1 MSTDEFDRAEVI
13 LCLCL
18 YVCFVLRVLKSVP
31 RLLMVEFD

>member
-1 MSTDEFDRAEVI
+1 MSSDEFDRAKVT